1 MQRATRFG
9 CNRMLLCA
17 SAADSLHCLGFIQGI
32 ILLVG
37 HYGPR
42 YDYLPLRFGKFG
54 LPSPKLCPAVCQNDM
69 TIFQKVG
76 FMYPPRHCKVADM
89 LALEFIPVNSKQV
102 DICRFCGPVSR
113 NNTGLAGVTGFGV
126 RSHCSRRRG
135 CGLDSDLVSGRL
147 M

>member
-1 MQRATRFG
+1 
-9 CNRMLLCA
+9 MLLCA

-89 LALEFIPVNSKQV
+89 LALEFIPVNSKKV